1 MGKQV
6 KPTKEELLSSSSRS
20 AFLPITGTRILSEED
35 RTVELSF
42 SSDAPIEQWWRTLLV
57 LEHTSEACNLTRLLS
72 GGPLLFNH
80 NRDKHIGVVVA
91 AHVDADGKARA
102 TVKFGRSAF
111 AEEKFQDVK
120 DGILCNVSLGF
131 NTDEIK
137 LVEEREDGIDV
148 YRATKWTPYE
158 ISLVTIP
165 ADTTVGVGRSA
176 SEPEPK
182 PNGDRSMDEE
192 GKTPATP
199 KGDTRQQPT
208 PPAAPQVTTVDI
220 QKAERERIAALYRLG
235 NRFSCPEDAET
246 FVQEGRS
253 VDQFNAFLVER
264 QGAKEDTPTP
274 EEINKPVGMSER
286 ELQQYSFLNAIR
298 ALQNPEDKK
307 AQEAAALE
315 REASQAAITG
325 TGQSSRSGMVVP
337 VDVLLHSGSRAMNA
351 SSAGGNGAAL
361 IATDLLHGSFIEM
374 FQKKCFLMNVGTR
387 LTGLVGNV
395 AIPKQLSGATAY
407 VVGVEEAPTASKGSF
422 GQVPLDP
429 KTIGTLVE
437 LERLF
442 TKQSSIDAE
451 ALVRKM
457 IADAMAYKLNHLA
470 LYADGSAKMP
480 IGLKYIPGINA
491 VSFAS
496 AGKPT
501 FKEFVQLETEI
512 AADDA
517 DVESMR
523 YLLNART
530 RGYCKTAQKMDG
542 TADSAT
548 IWENNGTVNGYQTI
562 TTNHVEP
569 NDVFFGNFSDMLLG
583 MWGGLDL
590 TVDTTTKCDT
600 GITRLVAFQD
610 FDIAVRNA
618 ESFSVGTTAA

>member
-1 MGKQV
+1 
-6 KPTKEELLSSSSRS
+6 
-20 AFLPITGTRILSEED
+20 
-35 RTVELSF
+35 
-42 SSDAPIEQWWRTLLV
+42 
-57 LEHTSEACNLTRLLS
+57 
-72 GGPLLFNH
+72 
-80 NRDKHIGVVVA
+80 
-91 AHVDADGKARA
+91 
-102 TVKFGRSAF
+102 
-111 AEEKFQDVK
+111 
-120 DGILCNVSLGF
+120 
-131 NTDEIK
+131 
-137 LVEEREDGIDV
+137 
-148 YRATKWTPYE
+148 
-158 ISLVTIP
+158 
-165 ADTTVGVGRSA
+165 
-176 SEPEPK
+176 
-182 PNGDRSMDEE
+182 
-192 GKTPATP
+192 
-199 KGDTRQQPT
+199 
-208 PPAAPQVTTVDI
+208 
-220 QKAERERIAALYRLG
+220 
-235 NRFSCPEDAET
+235 
-246 FVQEGRS
+246 
-253 VDQFNAFLVER
+253 
-264 QGAKEDTPTP
+264 
-274 EEINKPVGMSER
+274 MSER
-286 ELQQYSFLNAIR
+286 EMQLYSFLNAIR

-325 TGQSSRSGMVVP
+325 TGQNSRSGMVVP

-361 IATDLLHGSFIEM
+361 IATELLHGSFIEM

-451 ALVRKM
+451 ALIRKM

-480 IGLKYIPGINA
+480 TGLKYIPGINA
-491 VSFAS
+491 VSFAT

-562 TTNHVEP
+562 TTNHVDP
-569 NDVFFGNFSDMLLG
+569 NDIFFGNFSDMLLG

-618 ESFSVGTTAA
+618 ESFCVGTTA